1 MQTCEV
7 DFLTLPHRYTVVP
20 RLAASLSRAL
30 PGLMKWL
37 TSAMWTPT
45 CCKRTWIVHQK
56 TRMYSFTDTSTFTNS
71 VFVPRGFH
79 FPALYSAEHRLYLCI
94 LEGPRCKLSEASG
107 PPFSSCPA
115 PHTFI
120 YTQLYMCMLSNYRL
134 MDQLMTLTIIY
145 LCSIYVKEKNIT
157 SGVMAHGIL
166 GRKLSTAW
174 EKA

>member
-1 MQTCEV
+1 MRTCEV

-71 VFVPRGFH
+71 VFLPRGFH

-94 LEGPRCKLSEASG
+94 LEGPHCKLLEASG

-115 PHTFI
+115 PHTFTFI

-134 MDQLMTLTIIY
+134 MDQLMT
-145 LCSIYVKEKNIT
+145 
-157 SGVMAHGIL
+157 
-166 GRKLSTAW
+166 
-174 EKA
+174 